1 MLITAEVCNLFDS
14 SKIKHQTIKASFT
27 TNSEKHTLT
36 NSSRT
41 FHKDNF
47 KALLEEELR
56 LVELW
61 NADRLHYRMLLHWV
75 NNTVVE
81 FVHSKLLCI
90 MNSRSQPTTNSWD
103 ILLDE
108 SCLGMLITR
117 FLACL
122 TWAPQD
128 LRGFIIVLCT

>member
-1 MLITAEVCNLFDS
+1 MLITSEVCNLFDS
-14 SKIKHQTIKASFT
+14 SKIKPQTINASFT

-61 NADRLHYRMLLHWV
+61 NADRMLLHWV

-128 LRGFIIVLCT
+128 LRVFIIVLCT